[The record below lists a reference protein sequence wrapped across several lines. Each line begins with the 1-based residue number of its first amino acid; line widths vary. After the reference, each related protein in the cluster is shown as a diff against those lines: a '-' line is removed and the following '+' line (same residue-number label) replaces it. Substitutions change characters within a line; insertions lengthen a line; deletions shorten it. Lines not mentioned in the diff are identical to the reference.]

1 MGLDLTYCAP
11 DALMATSQVPLTPP
25 LVPRHL
31 GPTRSLTELPIFCPK
46 PDLRLSHTM
55 GNDTAISLQKPEP
68 RILFPPQ
75 TPPWTCKAAVPHSP
89 PRGRARPAAGLPPG
103 SVFATLDP
111 FAGPGCGL
119 PLPPHPQDLVTRWSR
134 DLGAVCLAL
143 KKQSSMLRGGH
154 VTRNGGGLCEP
165 SRCSQPS
172 KHMGLDSANNQV
184 VGRGPG
190 LRRDP
195 DLSL

>member
-46 PDLRLSHTM
+46 PDLRLSHTT

-75 TPPWTCKAAVPHSP
+75 TPPWTCKAAVPRSP
-89 PRGRARPAAGLPPG
+89 PRGRAGLG
-103 SVFATLDP
+103 V
-111 FAGPGCGL
+111 
-119 PLPPHPQDLVTRWSR
+119 PLHWTPL
-134 DLGAVCLAL
+134 
-143 KKQSSMLRGGH
+143 
-154 VTRNGGGLCEP
+154 
-165 SRCSQPS
+165 
-172 KHMGLDSANNQV
+172 QV
-184 VGRGPG
+184 
-190 LRRDP
+190 P
-195 DLSL
+195 DVACLSLPTPRTSLHDGLGICVLSVWL